1 MDTAV
6 KVKLHRFG
14 AWCGAGYV
22 VSLIIG
28 WIFIAGFLPPPSPAA
43 PAEQIAA
50 IFQQDTNRIRIGMLF
65 VMLGALLMI
74 PFTASIVRMLSRIEG
89 GPGMLGYSALLGGV
103 GNMVLTFY
111 PATYWLW
118 GAYRPDR
125 DPQLLYMIN
134 DLAWLQ
140 FIGGVTMY
148 LGLPLAIAAGGL
160 LDTRPNPVI
169 PRWAGYANI
178 WMVIII
184 IPDQLLFFFQ
194 SGPFT
199 WNGVFGLYLPLT
211 SFFGWFA
218 LTVYL
223 VLKSAD
229 RVVAEESVPLPSDSA
244 SPAPRG

>member
-1 MDTAV
+1 MDSAV
-6 KVKLHRFG
+6 RVKLQRFG

-43 PAEQIAA
+43 GAEEIAA
-50 IFQQDTNRIRIGMLF
+50 IFREDTTRIRIGMLF
-65 VMLGALLMI
+65 VMLGALLMV
-74 PFTASIVRMLSRIEG
+74 PFTAAITRMLAKIEG
-89 GPGMLGYSALLGGV
+89 VPGMLAYTALLGGV

-118 GAYRPDR
+118 GAYRPER
-125 DPQLLYMIN
+125 STELLYLIN

-148 LGLPLAIAAGGL
+148 LALPLSLAVAGLVG
-160 LDTRPNPVI
+160 TGANPVI

-178 WMVIII
+178 WMIILI

-194 SGPFT
+194 TGPFT
-199 WNGVFGLYLPLT
+199 WNGLFGLYLPLT
-211 SFFGWFA
+211 SFFGWFV
-218 LTVYL
+218 LTIYL

-229 RVVAEESVPLPSDSA
+229 RVVAETA
-244 SPAPRG
+244 APVATVR